1 MTMEK
6 LRVVF
11 MGTPEFAVPCLAA
24 LHADDNCEVI
34 GVYTQPDKPRG
45 RGQKLLPSPVKAWAE
60 EHGLPVHQPV
70 KIKTE
75 EATAEL
81 KGLKP
86 DLVVVVA
93 FGQILSQEIL
103 DIPPH
108 GCINVHGSLLPRYR
122 GAAPMQWCV
131 INGETKTGI
140 TTMMMDAGLDTG
152 DMLLKEELT
161 IGPDMTLEE
170 VHDNLMEMGA
180 QVLMKTIEELRA
192 GTLKRVPQEGES
204 NYAPMLTKETGH
216 IDWQKSAQE
225 IHNLVRGLNSWPGAY
240 TAHEGQKFKIW
251 RTVLTGETVTSGTTA
266 GEILAAD
273 SSQGLKVAAGDGQV
287 LAITELQAPGK
298 KKMQAQDYLRG
309 NSLAAGSCFV

>member
-170 VHDNLMEMGA
+170 VHDNLMEIGA
-180 QVLMKTIEELRA
+180 QVLMKTIEELCA

-251 RTVLTGETVTSGTTA
+251 RTVLTGETATSGTTA